1 MCTQYVKTRTKNSNG
16 VKFCYVPCG
25 KCADCRKKM
34 QQAWMFRMNSEF
46 LYLKSQG
53 WKVAFCTLTY
63 SEDKL
68 PHVPSECF
76 VDETQYR
83 EIACF
88 SRSHVREWI
97 DSIRHY
103 CKRHYR
109 MVNGQN
115 IRYFIASEYGEE
127 SHRPHY
133 HAIIAWPPVCDY
145 ATMHSLCT
153 HYWNH
158 GMMFPQNYLGD
169 GTKCMS
175 FEVVGDAT
183 KVLSYCSKYVC
194 KDLAYL
200 EETGDIQ
207 FYKYKDYDEGTD
219 EYSYGKMYADT
230 LPFHIQSKSLGFEP
244 FKLMTDEEK
253 LKVLMNGHSFIGQ
266 DQLHEL
272 PVYIKNKLVFD
283 PYYIEDEDGNRLCRR
298 QSSEFFEKYRELI
311 FEKKAKYCAQ
321 RITQVD
327 RGFLDRSGIEESIAV
342 KLTYAIDYYKKAI
355 VENFGSEAMVDIGKY
370 YLAYY
375 GVQIDHRYN
384 IPLVE
389 QWMLRYRH
397 PDDVDAAYAV
407 EQWPEA
413 DNYKLSYFDCLWN
426 IINTA
431 YTYIDCVN
439 ADERLEKE
447 RLTRVIQDYFNN
459 IATIQDE

>member
-34 QQAWMFRMNSEF
+34 QNAWMFRMNSEF
-46 LYLKSQG
+46 LYLKKQG
-53 WKVAFCTLTY
+53 WNVAFCTLTY
-63 SEDKL
+63 SEDNL
-68 PHVPSECF
+68 PHVPEECF
-76 VDETQYR
+76 KDPTQYK

-88 SRSHVREWI
+88 SRTHIREWI

-109 MVNGQN
+109 MVKGNN

-133 HAIIAWPPVCDY
+133 HAIIAWPPICDY
-145 ATMHSLCT
+145 QTMHALCM
-153 HYWNH
+153 HYWSH

-169 GTKCMS
+169 VAHKCMS

-200 EETGDIQ
+200 EETDGIE
-207 FYKYKDYDEGTD
+207 FYSFKDYEEGTD
-219 EYSYGKMYADT
+219 EYAYGKMYQDT
-230 LPFHIQSKSLGFEP
+230 LPCHIQSKSLGFEP

-253 LKVLMNGHSFIGQ
+253 LKVYMDGHAFIGQ
-266 DQLHEL
+266 NELHEL

-283 PYYIEDEDGNRLCRR
+283 PYYIEDEETGERLCRR
-298 QSSEFFEKYRELI
+298 QASAFFEKYREFI
-311 FEKKAKYCAQ
+311 FAKKAKFAAD
-321 RITQVD
+321 RLVQVD
-327 RGFLDRSGIEESIAV
+327 RAFLERSGIEPEVANKLNFSIN
-342 KLTYAIDYYKKAI
+342 YYKDQI
-355 VENFGSEAMVDIGKY
+355 VSLFGPEAMANIGQY
-370 YLAYY
+370 YLAYF

-397 PDDVDAAYAV
+397 PDDVASAYAV

-413 DNYKLSYFDCLWN
+413 DSYKLSYFDCFWN

-431 YTYIDCVN
+431 YTYIDCVH
-439 ADERLEKE
+439 ADEKIERE
-447 RLTRVIQDYFNN
+447 RLLAKIQDFFNN
-459 IATIQDE
+459 ISNY